1 MTVKKPEEPLPPLL
15 CLLPLQLRNLP
26 TANSGLEVDGVK
38 ARFHGSVEDGTV
50 WESGLTGRIKPS
62 LLLGPLPGQG
72 RLQSFLFSGLQVKS
86 VLLGITDDVFLLH
99 LPLETAQGALQGFAI
114 MYDYIC
120 QVFLPFLSG
129 PFGRIQ
135 AT

>member
-1 MTVKKPEEPLPPLL
+1 MTVEKPEESLPPLA
-15 CLLPLQLRNLP
+15 CLLPLQLRNLA
-26 TANSGLEVDGVK
+26 TANSGLEVDRVK
-38 ARFHGSVEDGTV
+38 DRFHGSVESGAV

-62 LLLGPLPGQG
+62 LLLCPLPGQG

-86 VLLGITDDVFLLH
+86 VLFGITDDVFLLY

-120 QVFLPFLSG
+120 QVFSPFLSG
-129 PFGRIQ
+129 LLGRIQ